1 VTSNNS
7 PQAAGG
13 VSLDDTERDG
23 TTSSGTVQIRT
34 RVAGPAV
41 STTQLDGQTV
51 VLCRLDSG
59 EVLSALSEAVSE
71 SLEAAST
78 LALEKRLPLVVVA
91 RSSGADVREGIGAA
105 HGWGRAARAMV
116 RCSGQVPV
124 VFIVSGA
131 VVTGSALLLGI
142 ADHVVMVDESYA
154 FVSGPGMVEAY
165 TGEPIETEALG
176 GADVHATTSG
186 LASVRVSSVDD
197 AFDVVADLLSYLPS
211 DNTSLPP
218 NELIPVAAD
227 SHDSTL
233 NDIVPANPT
242 GSYDVRHVIE
252 RLVDEESFL
261 ELRSRWAGNLV
272 TGLATIGGH
281 CVGILANQP
290 QILAGTLNIAASHKG
305 ARFVSFCDAFNLPII
320 TLVDTPGFQ
329 PGKDLEWRG
338 MIRHGAQ
345 LAFAYARATV
355 PRISVT
361 LRKSYGGA
369 YIVMDS
375 KPMGNDIAYAWP
387 SAEIAV
393 MGAKGAIEIL
403 HRKADDGDRAQ
414 LEADYEERLLN
425 PYRAAERGS
434 IDAVIDPAET
444 RHRVAA
450 ALDLLTSKRERLP
463 RRRHDNIP
471 L

>member
-1 VTSNNS
+1 MTDINS
-7 PQAAGG
+7 PTRPPADVGA
-13 VSLDDTERDG
+13 LDPTAV
-23 TTSSGTVQIRT
+23 TVRA
-34 RVAGPAV
+34 RVPGPAV
-41 STTQLDGQTV
+41 SIGRIDDRTV
-51 VLCRLDSG
+51 VMCRLDAG
-59 EVLSALSEAVSE
+59 DHLAALSEAVSE
-71 SLEAAST
+71 SLEAACS
-78 LALEKRLPLVVVA
+78 LALEKRLPLILIA
-91 RSSGADVREGIGAA
+91 SSSGADIREGIGAA

-116 RCSGQVPV
+116 QCSGHVPLL
-124 VFIVSGA
+124 FIVSGA

-142 ADHVVMVDESYA
+142 ADQVIMIDESYA

-176 GADVHATTSG
+176 GADIHATTSG
-186 LASVRVSSVDD
+186 LTSARAESIEHALDI
-197 AFDVVADLLSYLPS
+197 VADMLSYLPS
-211 DNTSLPP
+211 DNTALPP
-218 NELIPVAAD
+218 LTPIDVSPDD
-227 SHDSTL
+227 SDPTL
-233 NDIVPANPT
+233 NDIVPKTPT
-242 GSYDVRHVIE
+242 GSYDVRAVIE
-252 RLVDEESFL
+252 RIADPESFL
-261 ELRSRWAGNLV
+261 ELRPRWAGNLV
-272 TGLATIGGH
+272 TGFATIGGH
-281 CVGILANQP
+281 AVGVVANQP

-305 ARFVSFCDAFNLPII
+305 ARFVSFCDAFNLPIL

-375 KPMGNDIAYAWP
+375 KPMGNDVAYAWP

-403 HRKADDGDRAQ
+403 HRNADETERAQ

-444 RHRVAA
+444 RQRVAA
-450 ALDLLTSKRERLP
+450 ALNVLASKRERLP

>member
-1 VTSNNS
+1 VTSTES
-7 PQAAGG
+7 PPADTGHLT
-13 VSLDDTERDG
+13 SPDDA
-23 TTSSGTVQIRT
+23 VQIRA
-34 RVAGPAV
+34 RVGGPAV
-41 STTQLDGQTV
+41 STTRLDDHTV

-59 EVLSALSEAVSE
+59 EHLGALSEAVSQ
-71 SLEAAST
+71 SLEAAAA
-78 LALEKRLPLVVVA
+78 LALEKRLPLVVIA

-116 RCSGQVPV
+116 RCSGHVPLL
-124 VFIVSGA
+124 FIVNGA

-142 ADHVVMVDESYA
+142 ADQVIVVDASYA

-165 TGEPIETEALG
+165 TGEPIEIEALG
-176 GADVHATTSG
+176 GADVHSTISG
-186 LASVRVSSVDD
+186 LASVQVGSVDD
-197 AFDVVADLLSYLPS
+197 ALDAVADLLSYLPA
-211 DNTSLPP
+211 DNTLLPP
-218 NELIPVAAD
+218 GDRVPIAAD
-227 SHDSTL
+227 DVDPTL
-233 NDIVPANPT
+233 NGIVPASPT
-242 GSYDVRHVIE
+242 GSYDVRDVID
-252 RLVDEESFL
+252 RIADDESFL
-261 ELRSRWAGNLV
+261 ELRSRWAANIV
-272 TGLATIGGH
+272 TGLARIGGH
-281 CVGILANQP
+281 CVGIVANQP
-290 QILAGTLNIAASHKG
+290 QVLAGTLNIAASHKG
-305 ARFVSFCDAFNLPII
+305 ARFVSFCDAFNIPII

-345 LAFAYARATV
+345 LAFTYARATV

-375 KPMGNDIAYAWP
+375 KHMGNDLAYAWP

-393 MGAKGAIEIL
+393 MGAKGATEIL
-403 HRKADDGDRAQ
+403 HRKADEADRAQ

-444 RHRVAA
+444 RQRVAA